1 MNVCM
6 AVTRN
11 THLGRGVQKR
21 QNVME
26 RPSLSRSPF
35 PAVTLLRGSHE
46 RWVNRVA
53 RNAAGKVQLHFL
65 VLTLILTGQL
75 TLASYLIFL
84 CLIG

>member
-1 MNVCM
+1 M

-11 THLGRGVQKR
+11 THLGVGWVAEET
-21 QNVME
+21 NVME
-26 RPSLSRSPF
+26 RPSLSWSPF

-46 RWVNRVA
+46 RWVNRVV

-65 VLTLILTGQL
+65 VLTLILTGRL
-75 TLASYLIFL
+75 TLVRYLIFL